1 MYGYP
6 KKLVVFK
13 LQCPQYPSAFS
24 IINVW
29 QPKKM
34 HKKGQC
40 GIDAILQFILSCPY
54 RKELLIVE
62 ESFALRSECVLC
74 LGWLFRHFVFFSLS
88 TISFGPI
95 TASNY
100 LFIYLFCNFSWWG
113 NEYSIFAVTCTIKQ
127 YFEGRRVYATMW
139 ILLLKKLLGTTGRK
153 SSRVHLH
160 ENSSVQGHSGAL
172 QFLSFFLTWGESLS

>member
-40 GIDAILQFILSCPY
+40 GIDAILQFILSCPD

-74 LGWLFRHFVFFSLS
+74 LSWLFRHFVFFSLS

-95 TASNY
+95 TASIY
-100 LFIYLFCNFSWWG
+100 LFIYFVISHGEAMSILFLLSPVLLN
-113 NEYSIFAVTCTIKQ
+113 SI
-127 YFEGRRVYATMW
+127 
-139 ILLLKKLLGTTGRK
+139 LKKEECMQPCEFCFSKSCLGQGEGKAAECICMKTALFKVTVEH
-153 SSRVHLH
+153 SS
-160 ENSSVQGHSGAL
+160 
-172 QFLSFFLTWGESLS
+172 F